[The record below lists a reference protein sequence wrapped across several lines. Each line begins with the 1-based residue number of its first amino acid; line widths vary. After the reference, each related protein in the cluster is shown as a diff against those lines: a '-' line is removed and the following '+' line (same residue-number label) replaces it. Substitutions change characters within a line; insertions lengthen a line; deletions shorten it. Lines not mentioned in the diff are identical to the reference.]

1 MKKDEEEEG
10 KIKDRKRIYI
20 NPLEI
25 SPFSQL
31 RTSTVE
37 DASAK
42 GGGGGGG
49 GGGGTTSGQ
58 FAQGPTKSFEK
69 VILA

>member
-42 GGGGGGG
+42 GGGG
-49 GGGGTTSGQ
+49 
-58 FAQGPTKSFEK
+58 AQLPANLRKAQRRVLK
-69 VILA
+69 R